1 MRKFSEDMAEG
12 KTLLLIDGHALAF
25 REYYA
30 LERTGMRTSDG
41 TPTWAV
47 FGFFKAIFDLLQK
60 DKIAPDAIAVTFDVS
75 HHTFRTE
82 SFEEYKANREKMPD
96 DMSCQMGLIYEGLEA
111 FNIPVYIKEGFEAD
125 DVIGTISKKATEL
138 GHKTLILT
146 GDQDSFQLVDK
157 DGFVK
162 VIIPSKGE
170 LIEYNWDKVFEKL
183 GVYPDQVIDYKA
195 LRGDTSDNIPG
206 IKGIGEK
213 TAQSLLA
220 EYKTLDD
227 IYKNTDNLKAG
238 SVKDKIV
245 SGKDMAYKSQYL
257 ATIVRDV
264 DIDFDFQH
272 ACIELPDMNKV
283 KEYLT
288 KYQLLSFLKNID
300 KLITAFNHSDNI
312 CGNDDSDNT
321 VDTPAGQLGLFASD
335 NTKQNS
341 EWAKDTV
348 TVEILDDDNKI
359 SSFCENAQNGFFFK
373 TVGGSTADILSQ
385 TIDYIV
391 FGIKEFSFDGNTLKF
406 NDNNENFARLF
417 IIPVQNSSV
426 PELIKNLFENEQ
438 IPKLTFDSKKE
449 YNTFSVCNMRLNN
462 VIFDT
467 VLADY
472 VENSSSNHE
481 LDVQAL
487 QLLKIS
493 PIDEAKFI
501 SGNMPDEYKK
511 ELRNMW
517 LMIRLAKYRF
527 ENTSEVNLKI
537 LKDIELPL
545 AKVLSYMEIS
555 GVAIDKEHLNEM
567 EKYLSEKISVCE
579 EKIYS
584 LAGEN
589 FNINSPQQIG
599 QILFEKLNLPHKKKK
614 KGSNNYS
621 TDVKVLEELAEDYEI
636 AKYILEYRKYSKLRS
651 TYTTA
656 LLKLVNPKDNRIHTT
671 YNQTVTVTGRLSS
684 SNPNLQ
690 NIPARTEEGEK
701 IRAAFVPQDRNNK
714 IVSADYSQI
723 ELRILAHITQDKNLT
738 EAFKNDIDV
747 HTLTASKIYEVS
759 PENVTKQMRSR
770 AKAVNFGIV
779 YGQTGY
785 GLAKALGITNEEAF
799 EFIDKYFMTYPD
811 VKKYMN
817 EITHKVMVDG
827 FTETIWGR
835 RRYFRDEIN
844 SSNAMVREFAKRAA
858 INFPMQ
864 GSAADLMKLAM
875 IRFYNNLTQNNL
887 KSKLIIQVHDEMVVE
902 TYNDEIELVEQLLK
916 QSMEFENL
924 LSVPLKVDLSSGATW
939 KFA

>member
-1 MRKFSEDMAEG
+1 MRKFFQDMSEG

-60 DKIAPDAIAVTFDVS
+60 DKLALDAIAVTFDVS

-82 SFEEYKANREKMPD
+82 SYEEYKANREKMPD

-111 FNIPVYIKEGFEAD
+111 FNIPVYMKEGFEAD

-183 GVYPDQVIDYKA
+183 GVYPNQVIDYKA

-220 EYKTLDD
+220 EYKTLDN
-227 IYKNTDNLKAG
+227 IYENTENLKTG
-238 SVKDKIV
+238 SLKDKIV
-245 SGKDMAYKSQYL
+245 NGKDMAYKSQYL

-264 DIDFDFQH
+264 DVDFDFQH
-272 ACIELPDMNKV
+272 ACIELPDMNNV

-300 KLITAFNHSDNI
+300 KLIKAFNRSDNI
-312 CGNDDSDNT
+312 CGSQENII
-321 VDTPAGQLGLFASD
+321 VPEGQLGLFATES
-335 NTKQNS
+335 TTQNS
-341 EWAKDTV
+341 EWANDTV
-348 TVEILDDDNKI
+348 SAEILDNDDKI
-359 SSFCENAQNGFFFK
+359 NSFCESAKNGIFFK
-373 TVGGSTADILSQ
+373 TVTGPTNDILNYSV
-385 TIDYIV
+385 DYIV
-391 FGIKEFSFDGNTLKF
+391 FGLKEFSAEGNTIKF
-406 NDNNENFARLF
+406 KDNDKIFAHLF
-417 IIPVQNSSV
+417 ILPLKNSYL
-426 PELIKNLFENEQ
+426 PETIKNIFKNSQ
-438 IPKLTFDSKKE
+438 ISKFTLDSKKE
-449 YNTFSVCNMRLNN
+449 YNTFSVNNWQLNN
-462 VIFDT
+462 VIFDA

-493 PIDEAKFI
+493 PIDEPKYTL
-501 SGNMPDEYKK
+501 NTEYKQ

-517 LMIRLAKYRF
+517 IMIRLAKFRF
-527 ENTSEVNLKI
+527 ENMSDTNLEI
-537 LKDIELPL
+537 LKNIELPL
-545 AKVLSYMEIS
+545 AKVLSYMEIT
-555 GVAIDKEHLNEM
+555 GVSVDTEHLNEM
-567 EKYLSEKISVCE
+567 ENYLNEKIAVCE

-584 LAGEN
+584 LAGEK

-614 KGSNNYS
+614 KGSANYS
-621 TDVKVLEELAEDYEI
+621 TDVNVMEELAQDYEI
-636 AKYILEYRKYSKLRS
+636 AKFILEYRKYAKLRS

-656 LLKLVNPKDNRIHTT
+656 LLKLVNPKDKRIHTT

-690 NIPARTEEGEK
+690 NIPARSEEGEK
-701 IRAAFVPQDRNNK
+701 IRAAFVPADRNNK

-747 HTLTASKIYEVS
+747 HTLTASKVYEVA

-770 AKAVNFGIV
+770 AKTVNFGIV
-779 YGQTGY
+779 YGQSGY

-799 EFIDKYFMTYPD
+799 AFIDKYFMTYPD

-817 EITHKVMVDG
+817 EITRKVMLDG

-835 RRYFRDEIN
+835 RRYFKDEIN

-875 IRFYNNLTQNNL
+875 IKFYNNLTENNL

-902 TYNDEIELVEQLLK
+902 TYNDEIQTVEKLLK
-916 QSMEFENL
+916 QSMEFENIL
-924 LSVPLKVDLSSGATW
+924 TVPLKVDISSGATW

>member
-1 MRKFSEDMAEG
+1 MADS

-60 DKIAPDAIAVTFDVS
+60 DKFSIDALAVTFDVS

-111 FNIPVYIKEGFEAD
+111 FNIPIYMKEGFEAD
-125 DVIGTISKKATEL
+125 DVIGTISKKASEL

-157 DGFVK
+157 NGSVK

-170 LIEYNWDKVFEKL
+170 LIEYTWDKVFEKL
-183 GVYPDQVIDYKA
+183 GVYPNQVIDYKA

-220 EYKTLDD
+220 EYKTLDN
-227 IYKNTDNLKAG
+227 IYKNTDSLKAG
-238 SVKDKIV
+238 SLKDKIV
-245 SGKDMAYKSQYL
+245 NGKDMAYQSQYL

-264 DIDFDFQH
+264 DVDFDFQH
-272 ACIELPDMNKV
+272 ACIELPDMNNV

-300 KLITAFNHSDNI
+300 KLILTFNRTQSI
-312 CGNDDSDNT
+312 CKDENT
-321 VDTPAGQLGLFASD
+321 IPAGQLGLFATDS
-335 NTKQNS
+335 TPQNAD
-341 EWAKDTV
+341 WATDSV
-348 TVEILDDDNKI
+348 SVEILDDDNKI
-359 SSFCENAQNGFFFK
+359 NSFYEKIKNVNGVFFK
-373 TVGGSTADILSQ
+373 TAGNITNDILNQ
-385 TIDYIV
+385 NIDYIIM
-391 FGIKEFSFDGNTLKF
+391 GLKRFSADENVLKF
-406 NDNNENFARLF
+406 SDNKTFAELF
-417 IIPVQNSSV
+417 ILP
-426 PELIKNLFENEQ
+426 IKNSYLPEIIKNIFEDEQ
-438 IPKLTFDSKKE
+438 ISKFTLDSKRE
-449 YNTFSVCNMRLNN
+449 YNAFSVNNLQLNN
-462 VIFDT
+462 IVFDT

-493 PIDEAKFI
+493 PIDEPKYI
-501 SGNMPDEYKK
+501 SDNIPDEYKQ

-527 ENTSEVNLKI
+527 ENMSDANLKI
-537 LKDIELPL
+537 LKTIELPL
-545 AKVLSYMEIS
+545 AKVLSNMEIN
-555 GVAIDKEHLNEM
+555 GVAVDTEHLHEM
-567 EKYLSEKISVCE
+567 ENYLNEKISVCE

-584 LAGEN
+584 LAGEQ

-599 QILFEKLNLPHKKKK
+599 QILFEKLDLPHKKRK
-614 KGSNNYS
+614 KGSANYS
-621 TDVKVLEELAEDYEI
+621 TDVKVLEELAQDYEI

-684 SNPNLQ
+684 SNPNMQ
-690 NIPARTEEGEK
+690 NIPARSEEGEK

-723 ELRILAHITQDKNLT
+723 ELRILAHITQDKNLI

-747 HTLTASKIYEVS
+747 HTLTASKVYEVL

-779 YGQTGY
+779 YGQSGY

-811 VKKYMN
+811 VKKYMT
-817 EITHKVMVDG
+817 EITHKVMLDG

-835 RRYFRDEIN
+835 RRYFKDEIN

-902 TYNDEIELVEQLLK
+902 TYTDEIETVEQLLK

-924 LSVPLKVDLSSGATW
+924 LTVPLKVDISSGATW